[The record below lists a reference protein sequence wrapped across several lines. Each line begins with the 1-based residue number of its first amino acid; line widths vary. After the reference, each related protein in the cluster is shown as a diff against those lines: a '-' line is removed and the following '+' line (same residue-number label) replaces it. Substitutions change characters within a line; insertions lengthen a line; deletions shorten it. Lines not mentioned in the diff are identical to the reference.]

1 LPPNKL
7 HQALV
12 VENRN
17 AGRGYYRLV
26 LKAPLAAK
34 AARPGQ
40 FVMLRV
46 SDSMDPILARPFGI
60 SGVLPRGGIE
70 AYYRVVGRGTSILT
84 NVGAG
89 QVLTFHGPLGNGF
102 PMPGRGV
109 TPIFVA
115 GGSGFPP
122 LLYLSRAVHRQ
133 SHLFC
138 GARDRS
144 CLLSNGIIL
153 QFKKTGAQTHIA
165 TEDGSAGTRGRV
177 TDLLSDF
184 LFQHNADKKSII
196 YACGPRPMLAA
207 VSRLASE
214 RSVPCYVS
222 MEERMACGLGVCM
235 GCSVGVEGGGYR
247 RICKEGPVFNAR
259 EIEWKEHVV
268 VPVNNVRRET

>member
-1 LPPNKL
+1 MPPSNL

-12 VENRN
+12 LTNRS

-46 SDSMDPILARPFGI
+46 SDSMDPILARPFGV
-60 SGVLPRGGIE
+60 SAVLPRGAIE
-70 AYYRVVGRGTSILT
+70 VYYRVVGRGTSVLT
-84 NVGAG
+84 NAGPG
-89 QVLTFHGPLGNGF
+89 QVLAFHGPLGTGF
-102 PMPGRGV
+102 PVPDKGV
-109 TPIFVA
+109 TPVFVA

-122 LLYLSRAVHRQ
+122 LLYLSRTLRRR

-144 CLLSNGIIL
+144 CLLSDSIIL
-153 QFKKTGAQTHIA
+153 QFRRNGAQTHIA

-177 TDLLSDF
+177 TDLLSSF
-184 LFQHNADKKSII
+184 LFQRDADKKSIL

-207 VSRLASE
+207 VAALASE
-214 RSVPCYVS
+214 RSLPCYVS

-247 RICKEGPVFNAR
+247 RVCREGPVFDSRDIDWN
-259 EIEWKEHVV
+259 EQIV
-268 VPVNNVRRET
+268 VPVDNVRRET